1 MSKRAFWITKLS
13 TKSKKRHDIKKY
25 KEVKFMASKGQK
37 FKIYSEELKAEVI
50 KAKVEL
56 GHGYRYLSEKYE
68 IPEGTI
74 NSWVYHYHQDSNR
87 IVAKKRGRPKKE
99 ENIDYK
105 ERYEIL
111 KKFQEYLKEV
121 DREKK

>member
-1 MSKRAFWITKLS
+1 
-13 TKSKKRHDIKKY
+13 
-25 KEVKFMASKGQK
+25 MASKGQK
-37 FKIYSEELKAEVI
+37 FKQYSEEIKIEVI
-50 KAKVEL
+50 KAKVEA
-56 GHGYRYLSEKYE
+56 GHGYEYLSQKYG

-74 NSWVYHYHQDSNR
+74 TNWVYKYRRDNSQL
-87 IVAKKRGRPKKE
+87 VKKKRGRTKKE

-121 DREKK
+121 DQEKK

>member
-13 TKSKKRHDIKKY
+13 TKSKKRHDKKKY
-25 KEVKFMASKGQK
+25 KEGRFMASKGQK

-74 NSWVYHYHQDSNR
+74 RTWVYQYRLDEKK
-87 IVAKKRGRPKKE
+87 IIKKKRGRPQRE

-121 DREKK
+121 DQEKK

>member
-1 MSKRAFWITKLS
+1 
-13 TKSKKRHDIKKY
+13 
-25 KEVKFMASKGQK
+25 MASKGQK
-37 FKIYSEELKAEVI
+37 FKIYSEELKVEVI

-74 NSWVYHYHQDSNR
+74 RTWVYQYRLDDKK
-87 IVAKKRGRPKKE
+87 IIKKKRGRPQRE

-121 DREKK
+121 DQEKK

>member
-1 MSKRAFWITKLS
+1 
-13 TKSKKRHDIKKY
+13 
-25 KEVKFMASKGQK
+25 MASKGQK
-37 FKIYSEELKAEVI
+37 FKNYSEELKIEVI

-56 GHGYRYLSEKYE
+56 GHGYRYLSQTYR

-74 NSWVYHYHQDSNR
+74 RTWVYQYRLDDNKM
-87 IVAKKRGRPKKE
+87 IKKKRGRPQKE

-121 DREKK
+121 DQEKK

>member
-1 MSKRAFWITKLS
+1 MSKKAFWITKLS
-13 TKSKKRHDIKKY
+13 TKSKKRHDIKKH
-25 KEVKFMASKGQK
+25 KEDKFMASKGQK

-74 NSWVYHYHQDSNR
+74 RTWVYQYRLDDKK
-87 IVAKKRGRPKKE
+87 IIKKKRGRPQRE

-121 DREKK
+121 DQEKK

>member
-1 MSKRAFWITKLS
+1 MSKKAFWITKLS
-13 TKSKKRHDIKKY
+13 TKSKKRHDIKKH
-25 KEVKFMASKGQK
+25 KEEKFMASKGQK
-37 FKIYSEELKAEVI
+37 FQKYSEEFKAEVI

-56 GHGYRYLSEKYE
+56 GKSYKYLSQKYG
-68 IPEGTI
+68 IPKGTI
-74 NSWVYHYHQDSNR
+74 NTWVHQYHQNNN
-87 IVAKKRGRPKKE
+87 IIIAKKRGRPQKE
-99 ENIDYK
+99 EYIDYK

>member
-1 MSKRAFWITKLS
+1 MSKKAFWITKLS
-13 TKSKKRHDIKKY
+13 TKSKKRHDIKKH
-25 KEVKFMASKGQK
+25 KEDKFMASKGQK
-37 FKIYSEELKAEVI
+37 FQKYSEEIKIEVI
-50 KAKVEL
+50 KAKVEA
-56 GHGYRYLSEKYE
+56 GHGYRFLSQKYG

-74 NSWVYHYHQDSNR
+74 NAWVYQYRQADNKTIS
-87 IVAKKRGRPKKE
+87 KKRGRPKKE

-121 DREKK
+121 DQEKK